1 MSQSATS
8 EEPQQSLSI
17 VEGAAILVG
26 IVVGVGIFRAPSI
39 VAGNVDSEA
48 MFLGLWLLG
57 GFIVLMGALC
67 YAELG
72 SSHPHTGGEYHF
84 LTRAYGSSVGLLF
97 AWARGTVIQTGAIA
111 YVAFAY
117 GDYANVLIPLGT
129 YGPSI
134 HALLIIVIL
143 TALNIRGT
151 MEGKLAQ
158 VVFTT
163 LTLLAVATVI
173 VAGLFVADGAAAPAA
188 SAPSGGGAIGLA
200 MVFVLLTYG
209 GWNEVAY
216 LSGELRDVRRTMIRM
231 LLLGVAVIVG
241 TYLLINFAY
250 MKVLGL
256 EGMRQSSAVAADVM
270 RLATGDTG
278 AIIVSLI
285 VVCAA
290 ISTLNATIFT
300 GARTYYALG
309 RDIPLLNALG
319 IWSPH
324 GHNPRNAFLLQG
336 AIAVALT
343 IFGAMSRNG
352 FENMVAYTAPV
363 FWFFL
368 FLIGLSVIVFRWREP
383 DRERPFSLP
392 LYPLPPAILCA
403 TSLWMMYG
411 SLNYAGPGAI
421 MGVVVLLLGTPLI
434 WLQGRRN
441 QVERQT

>member
-1 MSQSATS
+1 MSQTTRS
-8 EEPQQSLSI
+8 EEPQQNVSVI
-17 VEGAAILVG
+17 EGAAILIGVVIG
-26 IVVGVGIFRAPSI
+26 IGIFKAPSI
-39 VAGNVDSEA
+39 VAGNVSSEG

-57 GFIVLMGALC
+57 GFIALMGALC

-72 SSHPHTGGEYHF
+72 SAHPNTGGEYHF
-84 LTRAYGSSVGLLF
+84 LTRAYGPSVGILF
-97 AWARGTVIQTGAIA
+97 AWARCTVIQTGAIA

-117 GDYANVLIPLGT
+117 GDYANVLIPLGAM
-129 YGPSI
+129 GPSI
-134 HALLIIVIL
+134 HAVLIIIVL

-151 MEGKLAQ
+151 MESKLAQ
-158 VVFTT
+158 VVFTG
-163 LTLLAVATVI
+163 LTLLAVTMVI
-173 VAGLFVADGAAAPAA
+173 LTGLFAAGSAAAPAP
-188 SAPSGGGAIGLA
+188 STSSGGGAVGLA

-216 LSGELRDVRRTMIRM
+216 LSGELRDVRRNMIRM
-231 LLLGVAVIVG
+231 LLLGVAVIVAA
-241 TYLLINFAY
+241 YLLINVAY
-250 MKVLGL
+250 LKVLGL
-256 EGMRQSSAVAADVM
+256 DGMRQSSAVAADVM
-270 RLATGDTG
+270 RIATGNAG
-278 AIIVSLI
+278 AVIISLI

-309 RDIPLLNALG
+309 RDIPLLHALG
-319 IWSPH
+319 IWSPQ

-336 AIAVALT
+336 AIATALT
-343 IFGAMSRNG
+343 VFGAMSRNG

-368 FLIGLSVIVFRWREP
+368 FLAGLSLIVFRWREP
-383 DRERPFSLP
+383 GHERPFSVP

-421 MGVVVLLLGTPLI
+421 IGVVVLLLGTPLI
-434 WLQGRRN
+434 WLQGRRSPI
-441 QVERQT
+441 ERQT